1 MRQAAEYGIYL
12 LAENEKLELQN
23 SSQKIQWETEVEE
36 LTVERDAFKRRN
48 DRYLLEI
55 ESWKRK
61 LARMED
67 DKYELGLEFEQFVA
81 HCECRNGR
89 AEERMETIRQLNDQ
103 VSVLRA
109 SLSLAESHEQMNALT
124 ISSLQQWKR
133 DAEYQQQEA
142 KDAEIVQGDSDQ
154 SYVAIIEEECSR
166 LHAMLAQKNA
176 QITALAD
183 STKELEDAMKKLKKE
198 LQTTQ
203 DELTEKR
210 LECSEQTELVHS
222 AESKCMRLQRELTL
236 MEHVSYLSLAVI
248 DNDTEEDEDDD
259 EPVVVRAKKET
270 PSETETNAVEMTVD
284 DFCSGQKTPAAQ
296 RKEERRDS
304 VYTPFPTTT
313 TAENGAQVP
322 VTPSVLETHK
332 KLHHY
337 FHLTASSIIHE
348 NDLHEKCFNSS
359 SRFTI
364 DTWYREIVAS
374 DVPFLEWHAWLINRI
389 GQVAASVQNED
400 ATPKSGARSFF
411 MKSMAPRDRQGS
423 AGSVPSP
430 GTTPGTT
437 PGGTPKQSP
446 VSFSVAR
453 AFFRLLRKQSAPI
466 ADIDGDER

>member
-1 MRQAAEYGIYL
+1 MRQAAEYGIQL

-48 DRYLLEI
+48 DHYLLEI
-55 ESWKRK
+55 VSWKRK
-61 LARMED
+61 LARMEE
-67 DKYELGLEFEQFVA
+67 DKYELSLEFEQFVT
-81 HCECRNGR
+81 HCECHNGR

-124 ISSLQQWKR
+124 ISSLQQWKK

-142 KDAEIVQGDSDQ
+142 KHVEIVKDDTDQ
-154 SYVAIIEEECSR
+154 SYVATIEEECSR
-166 LHAMLAQKNA
+166 LHAMLTKKNA
-176 QITALAD
+176 EIAALTD
-183 STKELEDAMKKLKKE
+183 STKELEDAMKKLKKK
-198 LQTTQ
+198 LQMTQ
-203 DELTEKR
+203 DELTEKK

-222 AESKCMRLQRELTL
+222 AESRCMRLQRELTL

-248 DNDTEEDEDDD
+248 DNDTEEDDDDD
-259 EPVVVRAKKET
+259 ESVVVRAKRET
-270 PSETETNAVEMTVD
+270 PIETDANAVEMTVD
-284 DFCSGQKTPAAQ
+284 DFCAGQKPPAPQ
-296 RKEERRDS
+296 LKEIRRNS

-389 GQVAASVQNED
+389 GQVAASVQNEE

-411 MKSMAPRDRQGS
+411 MKSKAPRDRQGS
-423 AGSVPSP
+423 SESFQS
-430 GTTPGTT
+430 PGTT
-437 PGGTPKQSP
+437 PGGTPKRSP